1 MSVSVIASNF
11 NGERFLPRL
20 LSTLR
25 AQRGVTLEII
35 IVDRHSTDGSL
46 EILSRQSDITVVQAP
61 PELGLVAGYA
71 IGVPKAGCG
80 NLFFCN
86 EDMWFDPDCLRNLEK
101 QISRERRIGIA
112 DPWQWDYQGAKV
124 IHMGTQLV
132 RKWDPGCPLPTW
144 KFEQSPRIAGGELT
158 AMACAGAMMIDRSV
172 YEEIGGWDTSFFLD
186 YEDADLCVRAWQRDW
201 RCVTVPEAKV
211 FHAVGMSNAKVLSA
225 VRTTVSRRRYVS
237 SASNCIIVAA
247 KYFRWRSVLLAAL
260 TRLDRFLRNSLKFRF
275 KLAFLDLESLWL
287 SINRLPHALQFRHSN
302 RVWSS
307 NRPGEGFFLDPAFR
321 PRTAGIR
328 VEVGANPGDNGKGF
342 SPSEHRA
349 CNPRSS

>member
-20 LSTLR
+20 LSSLR

-35 IVDRHSTDGSL
+35 VVDRHSTDGSL
-46 EILSRQSDITVVQAP
+46 ELLSQESDIIVVQAP

-71 IGVPKAGCG
+71 SGVRKATCE

-86 EDMWFDPDCLRNLEK
+86 EDMWFDPDCLHNLEK

-132 RKWDPGCPLPTW
+132 RHWDPRSVLPTW
-144 KFEQSPRIAGGELT
+144 SFEQSPRILGSELT
-158 AMACAGAMMIDRSV
+158 AMACAGAMMVDRSV
-172 YEEIGGWDTSFFLD
+172 YDEIGGWDASFFLD
-186 YEDADLCVRAWQRDW
+186 YEDVDFCIRAWQRGW
-201 RCVTVPEAKV
+201 RCVTVPEARV
-211 FHAVGMSNAKVLSA
+211 FHAVGMSNANVLSA
-225 VRTTVSRRRYVS
+225 VRTTVGRRRYVS
-237 SASNCIIVAA
+237 ASSNCIIVAA
-247 KYFRWRSVLLAAL
+247 KYFRWRSVLLAVLA
-260 TRLDRFLRNSLKFRF
+260 RLDRFLRNSIKLRF

-287 SINRLPHALQFRHSN
+287 SINRLPYALQFRRSN

-307 NRPGEGFFLDPAFR
+307 NRPGEGFFHDPAFR
-321 PRTAGIR
+321 PRTTDFQE
-328 VEVGANPGDNGKGF
+328 EVGADR
-342 SPSEHRA
+342 RA
-349 CNPRSS
+349 

>member
-1 MSVSVIASNF
+1 MPPQMSVSVIANNF

-20 LSTLR
+20 LSSLR

-35 IVDRHSTDGSL
+35 VVDRHSTDKSL
-46 EILSRQSDITVVQAP
+46 EILSQQSDITVVHAP

-71 IGVPKAGCG
+71 AGVPKAACE

-86 EDMWFDPDCLRNLEK
+86 EDMWFDPDCLCSLEK

-112 DPWQWDYQGAKV
+112 DPWQWDYQGVKI

-132 RKWDPGCPLPTW
+132 HKWDSCSVLPTW

-186 YEDADLCVRAWQRDW
+186 FEDADLSIRAWQRGW
-201 RCVTVPEAKV
+201 RCVTVPEARV
-211 FHAVGMSNAKVLSA
+211 FHAVGMSNANVLSA
-225 VRTTVSRRRYVS
+225 SKTSVGRKRYAS
-237 SASNCIIVAA
+237 GSSNCIIVAA
-247 KYFRWRSVLLAAL
+247 KYFRWRSVLLAVLA
-260 TRLDRFLRNSLKFRF
+260 RIDRFLRNSIKLRF

-287 SINRLPHALQFRHSN
+287 SIKRLPDALQFRRSN
-302 RVWSS
+302 RVWSYK
-307 NRPGEGFFLDPAFR
+307 RPGEDFFLDPAFQ
-321 PRTAGIR
+321 PRTTEILE
-328 VEVGANPGDNGKGF
+328 EVGAK
-342 SPSEHRA
+342 RK
-349 CNPRSS
+349 R